1 MIMTPRLL
9 GAVAS
14 LALMSTVS
22 QAGASPFSVQ
32 DTASIVI
39 LHSANQS
46 SSQSGASVNLSLPN
60 GGAYAAGATSLG
72 GPPSMSAEA
81 SVTNEAANA
90 SAYVTMEYYFEFFN
104 SPSPMTVSI
113 SASGQV
119 TQSVV
124 STGNSAQL
132 FFGTSQGDTT
142 IASACTNFFSASCGS
157 QSSSFSISANET
169 LTSDTLY
176 NISMSLF
183 VSANTLVSGGGT
195 DIQSGSI
202 DPIITIDPTYLLAN
216 PQVQLVF
223 SPGII
228 NATAATPLPAA
239 FPMLAT
245 GLGLMGFLAKRRK
258 RKVSVA
264 AA

>member
-1 MIMTPRLL
+1 MMPKLL
-9 GAVAS
+9 GAIVS
-14 LALMSTVS
+14 LALIGTGS

-32 DTASIVI
+32 DVASIVI

-60 GGAYAAGATSLG
+60 GGAYATGATSLG
-72 GPPSMSAEA
+72 WPPSMSAEA

-90 SAYVTMEYYFEFFN
+90 SVLVTMEYYFEFFN

-119 TQSVV
+119 TKSVV

-142 IASACTNFFSASCGS
+142 IASACTNFFPASCGS
-157 QSSSFSISANET
+157 QSSSFSISTNET

-176 NISMSLF
+176 NISMTLF
-183 VSANTLVSGGGT
+183 VAADTLVSGGGT

-202 DPIITIDPTYLLAN
+202 DPIITIDPAYLLAN

-223 SPGII
+223 SSGII
-228 NATAATPLPAA
+228 NAPAATPLPAA
-239 FPMLAT
+239 LPLFAS
-245 GLGLMGFLAKRRK
+245 GLGVMGFLAKRRK
-258 RKVSVA
+258 RKVATTTA
-264 AA
+264 AV